1 MDDTDRRFW
10 RDAVERIVATF
21 LQVVIS
27 TALFDLQDGTIS
39 LDGVKVAA
47 LAGAT
52 AVLTLTKALVARW
65 FSSRDSASFVV

>member
-1 MDDTDRRFW
+1 MDETDRRFW

-21 LQVVIS
+21 IQVAVA
-27 TALFDLQDGTIS
+27 TALLDLQDGSVS

-52 AVLTLTKALVARW
+52 AALSLVKALVARW
-65 FSSRDSASFVV
+65 FGSRDSASFVV